1 MKIGVLGYRFDYYP
15 YLRNILYKLP
25 EAEYVPVKD
34 LYSNL
39 RRAALFANRRLSKDL
54 FPAFDLNNQFDDF
67 ELNKVDILHFSN
79 GISFGRTPWVS
90 HFETLL
96 PRFSG
101 LMQRYNGK
109 IKNPIKLTPLIQRGF
124 AALQSPSCKRIIAW
138 SQSAANI
145 QSDLLTELP
154 FEERETILKKMVVLH
169 PPQELL
175 VESPLQKQYSSFD
188 PIRFILVGSGFFRK
202 GGLETLK
209 AFEKLVKN
217 EGAPIKLV
225 IVSSLRLEPYA
236 ARETEVEKDWA
247 VRFIEENSDWI
258 EYYSSLPND
267 KTIELIKKCDIGLLP
282 TYADSYGFSVL
293 EAQACGLPVIST
305 DVRALPEINNTDI
318 GWIIRVPKNDLGEA
332 LYFTAEDRERLSQ
345 QIQAGLEAI
354 IHNIVADPF
363 VIFEKAVKSI
373 ERIREMHDPTVYAQK
388 LRAIY
393 QDALQE

>member
-34 LYSNL
+34 FYSNL

-188 PIRFILVGSGFFRK
+188 PIRFILVGSGFFCK

-236 ARETEVEKDWA
+236 TRETEVEKDWA

-332 LYFTAEDRERLSQ
+332 LYFTAEERERLSQ

-354 IHNIVADPF
+354 VHNIVADPS

-373 ERIREMHDPTVYAQK
+373 ERIREMHDPTAYAQK
-388 LRAIY
+388 LRGIY

>member
-67 ELNKVDILHFSN
+67 ELNKVEILHFSN
-79 GISFGRTPWVS
+79 GISYGRTPWVS

-354 IHNIVADPF
+354 IHNIVADPS

>member
-79 GISFGRTPWVS
+79 GISFGRTLWVS

-332 LYFTAEDRERLSQ
+332 LYFTAEERERLSQ

-354 IHNIVADPF
+354 VHNIVADPS

-373 ERIREMHDPTVYAQK
+373 ERIREMHDPTAYAQK
-388 LRAIY
+388 LRGIY

>member
-39 RRAALFANRRLSKDL
+39 RRAALFANRRLSKEL

-169 PPQELL
+169 PPQEILE
-175 VESPLQKQYSSFD
+175 ESPLQKQYSSSD

-217 EGAPIKLV
+217 EGAPITLV

-236 ARETEVEKDWA
+236 ARETEVERDWA

-305 DVRALPEINNTDI
+305 DLRALPEINNTDI

-332 LYFTAEDRERLSQ
+332 LYFTAEERERLSQ

-354 IHNIVADPF
+354 VHNIVAEPS

-373 ERIREMHDPTVYAQK
+373 ERIREMHDPTAYAQK

-393 QDALQE
+393 QDALEE